1 MALTLDI
8 LPDAQYDPG
17 FQLVPITRRTRLAQ
31 SITLS
36 KFLGCYGDPESINHL
51 TNDDKVLLAKQY
63 YLHAQ
68 VMQTINSSPG
78 LRGAKGF
85 EKFRLVVSE
94 GYYKQGPD
102 EELDATDGINYL
114 MADGRAVVYELIGE
128 DGQVAI
134 DKTFDLAVY
143 LKNNINYDKIILNYD
158 SYDPN
163 GKLHVD
169 IILIMPEIIAP
180 WNVTYNEVIETRFNN
195 AVQATGEFLEVGQEE
210 PKTTA
215 QQPLDE
221 GKVYAVYGTSNFGL
235 SSGKKGYFYPIF
247 LDSSKV
253 GEAFHKHTFTEYP
266 DLEFWMPLSNQNHAK
281 TSYNRNI
288 YTLYPSNEVSAS
300 SSGTAA
306 SGGSSSTSS
315 GSYT

>member
-8 LPDAQYDPG
+8 IPDAQYDPT
-17 FQLVPITRRTRLAQ
+17 FQPEITRRTRLAQ

-36 KFLGCYGDPESINHL
+36 KFLGSYGDPTSINHL
-51 TNDDKVLLAKQY
+51 TTGDKLLLAKQY

-94 GYYKQGPD
+94 GYYREGPT
-102 EELDATDGINYL
+102 ENLDVTDGINYL
-114 MADGRAVVYELIGE
+114 KTNGRAVVYELIGE
-128 DGQVAI
+128 DGQIAF

-169 IILIMPEIIAP
+169 IVLVMPEIIAP
-180 WNVTYNEVIETRFNN
+180 WSVTYNEVIETRFNN

-210 PKTTA
+210 PKTA
-215 QQPLDE
+215 APQPLDE
-221 GKVYAVYGTSNFGL
+221 DKVYAVFGTSNFGG
-235 SSGKKGYFYPIF
+235 SSGQKGYFYPIY
-247 LDSSKV
+247 LDQSKV
-253 GEAFHKHTFTEYP
+253 GESFHKHTFIEYP
-266 DLEFWMPLSNQNHAK
+266 EIEFWMPLSNQNHGVK
-281 TSYNRNI
+281 SYNANV
-288 YTLYPSNEVSAS
+288 YTLYPSNEVGGSSAGG
-300 SSGTAA
+300 SSGSS
-306 SGGSSSTSS
+306 SGGSS
-315 GSYT
+315 GGYT

>member
-8 LPDAQYDPG
+8 IPDAQYDPT
-17 FQLVPITRRTRLAQ
+17 FQPEITRRTRLAQ

-36 KFLGCYGDPESINHL
+36 KFLGGYGDPTSINHL
-51 TNDDKVLLAKQY
+51 TTADKLLLAKQY

-94 GYYKQGPD
+94 GYYREGPT
-102 EELDATDGINYL
+102 ENLDVTDGINYL
-114 MADGRAVVYELIGE
+114 KTNGRAVVYELIGE
-128 DGQVAI
+128 DGQIAF

-169 IILIMPEIIAP
+169 IVLVMPEIIAP
-180 WNVTYNEVIETRFNN
+180 WSVTYNEVIETRFNN

-215 QQPLDE
+215 PQPLDE
-221 GKVYAVYGTSNFGL
+221 DKVYAVFGTSNFGG
-235 SSGKKGYFYPIF
+235 SSGKKGYFYPIY
-247 LDSSKV
+247 LDQSKV
-253 GEAFHKHTFTEYP
+253 GESFHKHTFIEYP
-266 DLEFWMPLSNQNHAK
+266 EIEFWMPLSNQNHGVK
-281 TSYNRNI
+281 SYNANL
-288 YTLYPSNEVSAS
+288 YTLYPSNEVGGSSAGGS
-300 SSGTAA
+300 SSGS
-306 SGGSSSTSS
+306 SGGSS
-315 GSYT
+315 GGYT

>member
-8 LPDAQYDPG
+8 IPDAQYDPT
-17 FQLVPITRRTRLAQ
+17 FQPEITRRTRLAQ

-36 KFLGCYGDPESINHL
+36 KFLGSYGDPTSINHL
-51 TNDDKVLLAKQY
+51 TTADKLLLAKQY

-94 GYYKQGPD
+94 GYYREGPT
-102 EELDATDGINYL
+102 ENLDVTDGINYL
-114 MADGRAVVYELIGE
+114 KTNGRAVVYELIGE
-128 DGQVAI
+128 DGQIAF

-158 SYDPN
+158 SYTPD
-163 GKLHVD
+163 GRLHVD
-169 IILIMPEIIAP
+169 IVLIMPEIIAP
-180 WNVTYNEVIETRFNN
+180 WSVTYDEVIETRFNN

-215 QQPLDE
+215 PQPLDE
-221 GKVYAVYGTSNFGL
+221 DKVYAVFGTSNFGG
-235 SSGKKGYFYPIF
+235 SSGKKGYFYPIY
-247 LDSSKV
+247 LDQSKV
-253 GEAFHKHTFTEYP
+253 GESFHKHTFIEYP
-266 DLEFWMPLSNQNHAK
+266 EIEFWMPLSNQNHGVK
-281 TSYNRNI
+281 SYNANL
-288 YTLYPSNEVSAS
+288 YTLYPSNEVGGSSA
-300 SSGTAA
+300 
-306 SGGSSSTSS
+306 GGSSSSSSS
-315 GSYT
+315 GSSGGYT

>member
-8 LPDAQYDPG
+8 LPDAQYDPT
-17 FQLVPITRRTRLAQ
+17 FQPEITRRTRLAQ

-36 KFLGCYGDPESINHL
+36 KFLGSYGDPTSINHL
-51 TNDDKVLLAKQY
+51 TTEDKLLLAKQY

-94 GYYKQGPD
+94 GYYREGPT
-102 EELDATDGINYL
+102 ENLDVTDGINYL
-114 MADGRAVVYELIGE
+114 KTNGRAVVYEVIGE
-128 DGQVAI
+128 DGQIAF

-169 IILIMPEIIAP
+169 IVLVMPEIIAP
-180 WNVTYNEVIETRFNN
+180 WSVTYNEVIETRFNN

-210 PKTTA
+210 PKTA
-215 QQPLDE
+215 APQPLDE
-221 GKVYAVYGTSNFGL
+221 DKVYAVFGTSNFGG
-235 SSGKKGYFYPIF
+235 SSGQKGYFYPIY
-247 LDSSKV
+247 LDQSKV
-253 GEAFHKHTFTEYP
+253 GESFHKHTFIEYP
-266 DLEFWMPLSNQNHAK
+266 EIEFWMPLSNQNHGVK
-281 TSYNRNI
+281 DYNTNL
-288 YTLYPSNEVSAS
+288 YTLYPSNEVSS
-300 SSGTAA
+300 SSNGSS

>member
-8 LPDAQYDPG
+8 LPDAQYDPT
-17 FQLVPITRRTRLAQ
+17 FQPEITRRTRLAQ

-36 KFLGCYGDPESINHL
+36 KFLGSYGDPTSINHL
-51 TNDDKVLLAKQY
+51 TTEDKLLLAKQY

-94 GYYKQGPD
+94 GYYREGPT
-102 EELDATDGINYL
+102 ENLDVTDGINYL
-114 MADGRAVVYELIGE
+114 KTNGRAVVYEVIGE
-128 DGQVAI
+128 DGQIAF

-169 IILIMPEIIAP
+169 IVLVMPEIIAP
-180 WNVTYNEVIETRFNN
+180 WSVTYNEVIETRFNN

-215 QQPLDE
+215 PQPLDE
-221 GKVYAVYGTSNFGL
+221 DKVYVVFGTSNFGG
-235 SSGKKGYFYPIF
+235 SSGQKGYFYPIY
-247 LDSSKV
+247 LDQSKV
-253 GEAFHKHTFTEYP
+253 GESFHKHTFIEYP
-266 DLEFWMPLSNQNHAK
+266 EIEFWMPLSNQNHGVK
-281 TSYNRNI
+281 DYNTNL
-288 YTLYPSNEVSAS
+288 YTLYPSNEVSS
-300 SSGTAA
+300 SSNGSS

-315 GSYT
+315 GGYT

>member
-8 LPDAQYDPG
+8 IPDAQYDPT
-17 FQLVPITRRTRLAQ
+17 FQPEITRRTRLAQ

-36 KFLGCYGDPESINHL
+36 KFLGSYGDPTSINHL
-51 TNDDKVLLAKQY
+51 ATPDKLLLAKQY

-68 VMQTINSSPG
+68 VLQTINSSPG

-94 GYYKQGPD
+94 GYYREGPS
-102 EELDATDGINYL
+102 ENLDVTDGINYL
-114 MADGRAVVYELIGE
+114 KTNGRAVVYEVIGE
-128 DGQVAI
+128 DGQIAF
-134 DKTFDLAVY
+134 DKTIDLAVY

-169 IILIMPEIIAP
+169 IVLVMPEIIAP
-180 WNVTYNEVIETRFNN
+180 WSVTYNEVIETRFNN

-215 QQPLDE
+215 PQPLDE
-221 GKVYAVYGTSNFGL
+221 DKVYAVFGTSNFGG
-235 SSGKKGYFYPIF
+235 SSGQKGYFYPIY
-247 LDSSKV
+247 LDQSKV
-253 GEAFHKHTFTEYP
+253 GESFHKHTFIEYP
-266 DLEFWMPLSNQNHAK
+266 EIEFWMPLSNQNHGVK
-281 TSYNRNI
+281 DYNTNL
-288 YTLYPSNEVSAS
+288 YTLYPSNEVSS
-300 SSGTAA
+300 SSNGSS